1 MAKTVTLRLDDD
13 TYRVLAEA
21 ARADGRSLANLIER
35 VAVLKVQED
44 LFADDAEMAEI
55 MARGALLERL
65 QEGSADARA
74 RRGRFVE

>member
-35 VAVLKVQED
+35 AAVLKVQED